1 MKLDKISRI
10 RSAGSAPGEFIVRI
24 FVYDVICDVIC
35 TILTCAYF
43 ISLDRRAEDD
53 SVYYGGWARMAQPI
67 TQFAVVE
74 VAKPNIGENRP
85 SRVRADVTINLS
97 VRKEIKAEWE
107 NLRKHDVCF
116 LISIKPPNTIGN
128 PCTIDFSFIPIIRA
142 LPLPILCTERAY
154 INLTSVHDISGTKYS
169 HKLPFVPQV
178 GLTTV
183 RGCEIEGML
192 DSNGRVIED
201 GPEPRPVLPGENR
214 TYRVWLDSNQYRID
228 MDHASHG
235 KEDVYEGF
243 NIIMRRKPKENNF
256 KAVLE
261 TIRELMNTECVVPD
275 WLHNIIL
282 GYGDPGAAQYS
293 RYDLLPLIIFP

>member
-1 MKLDKISRI
+1 MM
-10 RSAGSAPGEFIVRI
+10 
-24 FVYDVICDVIC
+24 
-35 TILTCAYF
+35 IL
-43 ISLDRRAEDD
+43 
-53 SVYYGGWARMAQPI
+53 
-67 TQFAVVE
+67 
-74 VAKPNIGENRP
+74 
-85 SRVRADVTINLS
+85 
-97 VRKEIKAEWE
+97 
-107 NLRKHDVCF
+107 
-116 LISIKPPNTIGN
+116 
-128 PCTIDFSFIPIIRA
+128 
-142 LPLPILCTERAY
+142 
-154 INLTSVHDISGTKYS
+154 GTKYS

-228 MDHASHG
+228 MDDASHG

-243 NIIMRRKPKENNF
+243 NVIMRRKPKENNF

-293 RYDLLPLIIFP
+293 RYDSVGEISVVKLQLHDSCFSSLSSFLTYILFIFLILLNFVFINF